1 MSTEVSEGWYLKW
14 HNLLGVYAKCMWG
27 MFGVFRNLT
36 GKDHTSVGL
45 GSVKTVE
52 ISKIKSQINWQ
63 GSNDEVLME
72 SITDWTI
79 NWVSIDINGDATL
92 RDVLQFERCNFCG
105 KGKWPILIDKY
116 WQCWEILQ
124 ILLWSIVNENTIY
137 CQ

>member
-1 MSTEVSEGWYLKW
+1 MSTEVSEGPRRWYFKW
-14 HNLLGVYAKCMWG
+14 HNLEVKVCLKFSGTWEEKISVVRSYICWPGKCYNSWD
-27 MFGVFRNLT
+27 LYQSH
-36 GKDHTSVGL
+36 K
-45 GSVKTVE
+45 
-52 ISKIKSQINWQ
+52 
-63 GSNDEVLME
+63 SNDVVLME

-116 WQCWEILQ
+116 WQCWEILE